1 MIKKLS
7 SVVSVLTLSIFIP
20 IIPAEAAA
28 IRDNYQNKSSDL
40 SICELRET
48 KNIDEYGSR
57 KGFPM
62 KGALPTTGEINILI
76 VPIDFSNAPGVGDP
90 KKMFTDDVTKIDE
103 WSTYFSRGKLT
114 YKTTLVSNTWIRA
127 PKGAEWY
134 TLAGQKG
141 GKTQL
146 QAPSAGI
153 QELINEVDKVYEF
166 KKADFIWFVFP
177 YSAEKNY
184 GTFIYT
190 GVTERLK
197 INTSEGEF
205 FISAYGEQGGSV
217 VSFDRNDIWDILVH
231 ELLHFQGFIGH
242 GPENG
247 SGLGIMQNQ
256 SGNSKAVTSWEAFM
270 AGWFGKD
277 QMICLEKAKIA
288 NPLIIS
294 MGSIDKFDKNPI
306 SVIVKLSDE
315 EAIIVEKRSNGKF
328 TDFNKDY
335 KFTYFPQRNKF
346 AQKNTYTAY
355 YVNVNKPVY
364 RDDSDPNSYSKNFWY
379 YLREKN
385 NIALGK
391 SVSSNGIKIE
401 ILNTNQIKISLS

>member
-1 MIKKLS
+1 MNEKLYLI
-7 SVVSVLTLSIFIP
+7 VSILTISFFIHL
-20 IIPAEAAA
+20 IPAEAAT

-40 SICELRET
+40 SICELKET
-48 KNIDEYGSR
+48 ENINEYGSR
-57 KGFPM
+57 KGFPI

-76 VPIDFSNAPGVGDP
+76 IPIDFINAPGVGDP
-90 KKMFTDDVTKIDE
+90 NKMFPDDIKKINE

-114 YKTTLVSNTWIRA
+114 YKATLASNTWIRA
-127 PKGAEWY
+127 PRGAEWY
-134 TLAGQKG
+134 TIAGQKG
-141 GKTQL
+141 GKTQM
-146 QAPSAGI
+146 QSPSAGI

-166 KKADFIWFVFP
+166 KKVDFIWFVFP

-217 VSFDRNDIWDILVH
+217 VSFDRNDIWDILIH

-242 GPENG
+242 GPDNG

-256 SGNSKAVTSWEAFM
+256 SGNSKAVLSWEAFM

-277 QMICLEKAKIA
+277 QVICLEKSKIK
-288 NPLIIS
+288 NSLIIS
-294 MGSIDKFDKNPI
+294 MGSIDKFDKNPV

-315 EAIIVEKRSNGKF
+315 EVIIVEKRSSGKF

-335 KFTYFPQRNKF
+335 KFTNFPQRKKF
-346 AQKNTYTAY
+346 ANKNTYTAY
-355 YVNVNKPVY
+355 YVNVNNAVY
-364 RDDSDPNSYSKNFWY
+364 RDDSDPNSYLKNFWY

-385 NIALGK
+385 NVALAK
-391 SVSSNGIKIE
+391 SVSSNGVKIE

>member
-1 MIKKLS
+1 L
-7 SVVSVLTLSIFIP
+7 
-20 IIPAEAAA
+20 II
-28 IRDNYQNKSSDL
+28 
-40 SICELRET
+40 
-48 KNIDEYGSR
+48 
-57 KGFPM
+57 
-62 KGALPTTGEINILI
+62 
-76 VPIDFSNAPGVGDP
+76 PIDFINAPGVGDP
-90 KKMFTDDVTKIDE
+90 NKMFPDDIKKINE

-114 YKTTLVSNTWIRA
+114 YKTTLASNTWIRA
-127 PKGAEWY
+127 PRGAEWY
-134 TLAGQKG
+134 TIAGQKG
-141 GKTQL
+141 GKTQM
-146 QAPSAGI
+146 QSPSAGI

-166 KKADFIWFVFP
+166 KKVDFIWFVFP

-205 FISAYGEQGGSV
+205 LISAYGEQGGSV
-217 VSFDRNDIWDILVH
+217 VSFERNDIWDILIH

-256 SGNSKAVTSWEAFM
+256 SGNSKAVSSWEGFM

-277 QMICLEKAKIA
+277 QVICFEKAKIK
-288 NPLIIS
+288 NSLIIS
-294 MGSIDKFDKNPI
+294 MGSIDKFDKNPV

-315 EAIIVEKRSNGKF
+315 EVIIVEKRSNGKF

-335 KFTYFPQRNKF
+335 KFTNFPQRKKF
-346 AQKNTYTAY
+346 ANKNTYTAY
-355 YVNVNKPVY
+355 YVNVNNAVY
-364 RDDSDPNSYSKNFWY
+364 RDDSDPNSYLKNFWY

-385 NIALGK
+385 NVALAK
-391 SVSSNGIKIE
+391 SVSSNGVKIE

>member
-1 MIKKLS
+1 MNKKLS
-7 SVVSVLTLSIFIP
+7 SIVSVLTLSMFIQ

-28 IRDNYQNKSSDL
+28 IKDNYQNKSSEL
-40 SICELRET
+40 SICELKET
-48 KNIDEYGSR
+48 KNIDEFGSR
-57 KGFPM
+57 KGFPI
-62 KGALPTTGEINILI
+62 KGALPTSGEINILI

-90 KKMFTDDVTKIDE
+90 NKMFSDDIKKINE

-114 YKTTLVSNTWIRA
+114 YKSTLVSNTWIRA

-141 GKTQL
+141 GKTQM

-166 KKADFIWFVFP
+166 KKVDFIWFVFP

-197 INTSEGEF
+197 INTSKGEF

-277 QMICLEKAKIA
+277 QMICLEKAKIT

-335 KFTYFPQRNKF
+335 KFTYFPQRKKF
-346 AQKNTYTAY
+346 ANKNTYTAY
-355 YVNVNKPVY
+355 YVNVNNPVY

>member
-1 MIKKLS
+1 MNKKLS
-7 SVVSVLTLSIFIP
+7 SVVSVLTLSMFIQ

-28 IRDNYQNKSSDL
+28 IKDNYQDKSSEL
-40 SICELRET
+40 SICELKET

-57 KGFPM
+57 KGFPI

-76 VPIDFSNAPGVGDP
+76 VPIDFSNAPGIGDP
-90 KKMFTDDVTKIDE
+90 NKMFSDDIKKINE

-114 YKTTLVSNTWIRA
+114 YKSTLVSNTWIRA

-141 GKTQL
+141 GKAQM

-217 VSFDRNDIWDILVH
+217 VSFDRNDIWGILVH

-277 QMICLEKAKIA
+277 QMICLEKAKFA

-401 ILNTNQIKISLS
+401 ILNINQIKISLS